1 MRLGLR
7 LDLQFDHRLATVVVI
22 VGVVVGADTEVPPNF
37 ASNDRFLGPIDVARH
52 HSDVSIDASTINT
65 NATGGKAMDI
75 IGVSF
80 TAAGGTAVAGGLIWH
95 FLEPVG
101 APAAPAG
108 FRLTPWVGR
117 GGGFVA
123 QAEF

>member
-1 MRLGLR
+1 VNSEASAKHCSLNP
-7 LDLQFDHRLATVVVI
+7 I
-22 VGVVVGADTEVPPNF
+22 VCPPGV
-37 ASNDRFLGPIDVARH
+37 
-52 HSDVSIDASTINT
+52 DASTINT